1 MTARTAVTYAR
12 DNGADRHVLYGY
24 SMGGAIVTSYLTQS
38 PLRNFTE
45 AAILDSPMLSL
56 EETIEFRAESTR
68 VFGIPVPGIVTTFAK
83 WISEWRFDVDWEATD
98 YLSDEN
104 LTNLHAPMLILH
116 GTNDE
121 SVPIS
126 TSREMAERRSDI
138 ATLVETEAGH
148 VRNWNIDP
156 EAFEQIVTNFLAG
169 LE

>member
-1 MTARTAVTYAR
+1 M
-12 DNGADRHVLYGY
+12 
-24 SMGGAIVTSYLTQS
+24 SI
-38 PLRNFTE
+38 
-45 AAILDSPMLSL
+45 
-56 EETIEFRAESTR
+56 
-68 VFGIPVPGIVTTFAK
+68 
-83 WISEWRFDVDWEATD
+83 DWEATD

-156 EAFEQIVTNFLAG
+156 DAFEQIVSDFLAG